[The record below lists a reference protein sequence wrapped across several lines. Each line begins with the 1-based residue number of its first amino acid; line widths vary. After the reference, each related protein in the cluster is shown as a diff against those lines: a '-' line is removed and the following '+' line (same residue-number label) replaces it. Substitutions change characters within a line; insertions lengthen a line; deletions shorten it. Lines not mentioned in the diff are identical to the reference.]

1 MDAVCP
7 VFLSAPLLLS
17 PSPTSLP
24 SLISTHLHFN
34 SSTKFQQI
42 PQPSQISSLWT
53 LTFSVL
59 MCSPPCLDFD
69 LNDFFFFIIW
79 EITLDPRSLH
89 SCVAWDT
96 FSSATVR
103 NTPNYTGWRV
113 PLPGSPG
120 GPDLLQADGLVLV
133 SWRHLLQRGLPE
145 SDPHPPS
152 VCIEQGEEGPSR
164 SGQLQGLSEAVLT
177 CHFLS

>member
-24 SLISTHLHFN
+24 SLIVTHLHFN
-34 SSTKFQQI
+34 SSAKFQQI
-42 PQPSQISSLWT
+42 PHPSQISSLWT
-53 LTFSVL
+53 LTFSGL

-69 LNDFFFFIIW
+69 LNVFFFFKIW
-79 EITLDPRSLH
+79 ETTLDPCPLR

-103 NTPNYTGWRV
+103 STPNSTGWRV
-113 PLPGSPG
+113 RLPGSPVRL
-120 GPDLLQADGLVLV
+120 DIFWADGLVLV
-133 SWRHLLQRGLPE
+133 SWRLGFSE
-145 SDPHPPS
+145 SP
-152 VCIEQGEEGPSR
+152 C
-164 SGQLQGLSEAVLT
+164 
-177 CHFLS
+177 